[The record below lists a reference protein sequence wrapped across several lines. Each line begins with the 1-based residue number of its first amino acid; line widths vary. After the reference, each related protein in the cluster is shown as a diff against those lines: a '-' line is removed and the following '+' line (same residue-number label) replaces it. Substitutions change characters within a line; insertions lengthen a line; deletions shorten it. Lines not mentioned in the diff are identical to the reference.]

1 MIINPKIHMETNLQ
15 VAIVNVSSWG
25 TLMGKK
31 GEKSTTLRPMNS
43 LCHET

>member
-1 MIINPKIHMETNLQ
+1 LHATKIQTETNLQ
-15 VAIVNVSSWG
+15 VVVVGVSSWG